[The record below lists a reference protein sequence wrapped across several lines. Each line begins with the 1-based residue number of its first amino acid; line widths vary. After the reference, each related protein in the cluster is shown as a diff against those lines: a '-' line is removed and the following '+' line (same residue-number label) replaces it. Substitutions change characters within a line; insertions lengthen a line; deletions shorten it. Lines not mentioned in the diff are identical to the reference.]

1 MHSSAFEA
9 AFFQE
14 DENRLVGTPIF
25 VRRLLLQ
32 SLYLFNT
39 TRVNLQANDGE
50 SRRYDGCWRIAP
62 PPWRYIACGD

>member
-14 DENRLVGTPIF
+14 DENRLVGTPNF

-39 TRVNLQANDGE
+39 TRVNLQANHGE
-50 SRRYDGCWRIAP
+50 S
-62 PPWRYIACGD
+62 